1 MSGNESVMR
10 HKGATE
16 ELNALY
22 ERKNHDY
29 GDSFHLTWEKFGAV
43 MAAIRLEDKLQRFET
58 LIRSESKVRDESIRD
73 TLMDLANYS
82 IMAVMELDREAEA
95 RRMDVEEGVTTG
107 TVEKTWFA
115 ETVDSAVQGV
125 EDLSATFDGFDE
137 FFRVCKTC
145 QHHREINGTNPSG
158 SVNVVYRCYGQP
170 DAPEVSPTGTCEGW
184 KRQDRG

>member
-10 HKGATE
+10 HKGVTE

-58 LIRSESKVRDESIRD
+58 LIRSESKVQDESIRD

-82 IMAVMELDREAEA
+82 IMSVMELDREAEA
-95 RRMDVEEGVTTG
+95 RRTEIAEGIAITLSAFDERHVCGNCGFGRT
-107 TVEKTWFA
+107 
-115 ETVDSAVQGV
+115 DSATKYRQCFS
-125 EDLSATFDGFDE
+125 EPATVVKVHEAD
-137 FFRVCKTC
+137 TC
-145 QHHREINGTNPSG
+145 
-158 SVNVVYRCYGQP
+158 
-170 DAPEVSPTGTCEGW
+170 
-184 KRQDRG
+184 DRWIPKG